1 MEFVERGINNVQEH
15 MKESIQKHNEI
26 FAKTV
31 YHTAKKSNQC
41 STSLDRGFHK
51 TFTDSD
57 SMGVDSIESFNPKAV
72 FEFKDG
78 KATGVIETWDETL
91 GILPNRK
98 VMGNYYIDLS
108 DSLAIKDN
116 PNLWFTLHPQHKP
129 KHQNGK
135 SIVYL
140 NDTQNNNNDGL
151 QFFPQGPS
159 SQMQRIQVMC
169 EGRNVG
175 NLHQRQVH
183 QHLYRTPPL
192 NNPIVQRG
200 EERKFE
206 NYTGHHEFEVDNYLN
221 LYHKPSGLYLMLHK
235 TTFPDIC
242 FYFAKQYT
250 QLKGKP
256 YYKIYESKR
265 VENIGFQL
273 KGNYLSKDN
282 RSNLISQINQLLPE
296 NYKHVYELYNNF
308 RKMQPLNNLSG
319 DSVQEEILE
328 GDSDVTDGKDR
339 IIEALQT
346 KLNETIKRSEKN
358 EQLLTEMIEMY
369 NTKSTDLQNCER
381 EKQLLG
387 NKLSELKLQLENKKN
402 EIECELEKM
411 KNMYEVNINE
421 IKESKDREKMGIY
434 KRLSEAEVFRAK
446 SESLGISYEAL
457 KTSLEKE
464 TLEKKKIKDINH
476 GLLTQF
482 EQQKERNNKLSSDNT
497 ALLKQLDEKVYL
509 ADECRRI
516 MDELNCKLSKKEEEC
531 IKLGE
536 NLSQMGET
544 SDSALENALS
554 DRVNDLEAEISLL
567 KKNKIELSTN
577 NQKLTRDLEKIRGFM
592 SSFN

>member
-26 FAKTV
+26 FAKTI
-31 YHTAKKSNQC
+31 YDTAKKSNQC

-51 TFTDSD
+51 TFTDSN
-57 SMGVDSIESFNPKAV
+57 SMGVDETEPFNPKAV

-78 KATGVIETWDETL
+78 KATDVIETWDETL

-108 DSLAIKDN
+108 DSLAIKNN

-129 KHQNGK
+129 KNKNGN
-135 SIVYL
+135 SNVYL
-140 NDTQNNNNDGL
+140 HDTQSSNLDAKL
-151 QFFPQGPS
+151 FPQRAN
-159 SQMQRIQVMC
+159 SQMTHIQVMC

-175 NLHQRQVH
+175 TLNQCQVH
-183 QHLYRTPPL
+183 KDLYRTPPL

-221 LYHKPSGLYLMLHK
+221 LYHKQSGLYLMLHK

-265 VENIGFQL
+265 VENIWFQL
-273 KGNYLSKDN
+273 NGNYLSKDN
-282 RSNLISQINQLLPE
+282 RSNLISKINQLLPE

-308 RKMQPLNNLSG
+308 RKMQPLNNLSD
-319 DSVQEEILE
+319 DSVQEETISA
-328 GDSDVTDGKDR
+328 DTDITDGKDR
-339 IIEALQT
+339 IIKALQT

-358 EQLLTEMIEMY
+358 EQLLTEMVEMY
-369 NTKSTDLQNCER
+369 HTKSTDLQNCER
-381 EKQLLG
+381 EKHLLKD
-387 NKLSELKLQLENKKN
+387 KLSELNLQLENKKHEN
-402 EIECELEKM
+402 DHELDKM
-411 KNMYEVNINE
+411 KNMYENSITE
-421 IKESKDREKMGIY
+421 IKESKDCEKIELY

-446 SESLGISYEAL
+446 SEALGISYEAL
-457 KTSLEKE
+457 KANLEKE

-482 EQQKERNNKLSSDNT
+482 EQQKERNQKLSEDNT
-497 ALLKQLDEKVYL
+497 TLLKQLDEKVYL

-554 DRVNDLEAEISLL
+554 DRVNDLEAEISSL
-567 KKNKIELSTN
+567 KQDKIELSTN

>member
-26 FAKTV
+26 FAKTI
-31 YHTAKKSNQC
+31 YDTAKKSNQC

-51 TFTDSD
+51 TFTDSN
-57 SMGVDSIESFNPKAV
+57 SMGVDETEPFNPKAV

-78 KATGVIETWDETL
+78 KATDVIETWDETL

-116 PNLWFTLHPQHKP
+116 PNLWFYLSPSDKP
-129 KHQNGK
+129 KNSNGNLN
-135 SIVYL
+135 VYL
-140 NDTQNNNNDGL
+140 DDGNSKNADF
-151 QFFPQGPS
+151 QFFPQ
-159 SQMQRIQVMC
+159 RNTNLTNIRVMC

-175 NLHQRQVH
+175 SLNQRGVH
-183 QHLYRTPPL
+183 KDLYRTPPL

-221 LYHKPSGLYLMLHK
+221 LYHKQSGLYLMLHK

-265 VENIGFQL
+265 VQNIHFQL
-273 KGNYLSKDN
+273 NCNYLSKDN
-282 RSNLISQINQLLPE
+282 RSNLISKINQLLPE

-308 RKMQPLNNLSG
+308 RKMQPLNNLSD
-319 DSVQEEILE
+319 DSVQEETISA
-328 GDSDVTDGKDR
+328 DTDITDGKDR
-339 IIEALQT
+339 IIKALQT

-358 EQLLTEMIEMY
+358 EQLLTEMVEMY
-369 NTKSTDLQNCER
+369 HTKSTDLQNCER
-381 EKQLLG
+381 EKHLLKD
-387 NKLSELKLQLENKKN
+387 KLSELNLQLENKKHEN
-402 EIECELEKM
+402 DYELDKM
-411 KNMYEVNINE
+411 KNMYENSITE
-421 IKESKDREKMGIY
+421 IKESKDCEKIELY

-446 SESLGISYEAL
+446 SEALGISYEAL
-457 KTSLEKE
+457 KANLEKE

-482 EQQKERNNKLSSDNT
+482 EQQKERNQKLSEDNT
-497 ALLKQLDEKVYL
+497 TLLKQLDEKVYL

-554 DRVNDLEAEISLL
+554 DRVNDLEAEISSL
-567 KKNKIELSTN
+567 KQDKIELSTN
-577 NQKLTRDLEKIRGFM
+577 NNKLTRDLEKIRGFM